1 MTNEEAKKII
11 NMEHDISILELEFKE
26 FIKANNLPDNFHNA
40 IVWLTAK
47 GVLKSK
53 ND

>member
-1 MTNEEAKKII
+1 MTKQEAEKII
-11 NMEHDISILELEFKE
+11 NMEHDIDILEQEFNE

-40 IVWLTAK
+40 IVWLIAK
-47 GVLKSK
+47 GALKTK

>member
-1 MTNEEAKKII
+1 MTNAEAKRII
-11 NMEHDISILELEFKE
+11 SMEHDIDILEQEFYQ
-26 FIKANNLPDNFHNA
+26 FIKANNLPDNFHNS

-47 GVLKSK
+47 GVLKTK